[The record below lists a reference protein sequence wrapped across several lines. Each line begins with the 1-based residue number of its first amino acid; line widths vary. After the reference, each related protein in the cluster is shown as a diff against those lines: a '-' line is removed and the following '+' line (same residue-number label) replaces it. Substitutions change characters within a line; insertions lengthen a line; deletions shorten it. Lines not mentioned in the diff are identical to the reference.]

1 MGLKIGILLGDD
13 IGHEVVPE
21 CVKVMKAAAARAG
34 LADRLVDTLPIGK
47 HGHEQH
53 GNTLPAVTE
62 AALRNLDGWIMG
74 PIGHAAYPRN
84 DPTWVMPAVR
94 KKFELFAA
102 VRPSRSYPN
111 INSIH
116 KDVDIVFVRELTEGM
131 LYSETVVAGAPEFR
145 PNDDITVAMRVI
157 TRKGSNRVAREAFEI
172 ARTRPRKKV
181 TAAHKEPVYRLACG
195 MFAEE
200 CRKVAREYPDVTF
213 EEAMI
218 DTISMKLVMAPQQY
232 DVVVTTNQFGDILTD
247 IGAGLVGGLGL
258 APGLCVGE
266 KQAMAQATHG
276 SAPDIAGPQ
285 HRQSLRHD
293 RVGAD
298 ADGLPRPQAQRTE
311 GDRSRRLHAGGD
323 RQGHHARQASD
334 QGPGR
339 QSQHPG
345 HGKCHRGSGAAIS
358 RRKTETGSVMYNLH
372 LSAEQLEIRDTV
384 RDFVTREIKPVALKA
399 DRLDVQDR
407 SLLTAQLDAASQLGL
422 RTLALSEAL
431 GGAGADALTSLHRD
445 RGTGGGRCR
454 HRRRCLSETSRL
466 AHLLFDRAMNDAQR
480 DQVPAE
486 ISRRR
491 PLSSRFRRLRRPIR
505 GWA

>member
-1 MGLKIGILLGDD
+1 MLGDD

-21 CVKVMKAAAARAG
+21 CAKAMRAAAQRTG
-34 LADRLVDTLPIGK
+34 LIVEWQTLPLGRQ
-47 HGHEQH
+47 GHEEH
-53 GNTLPAVTE
+53 GNTLPEITE
-62 AALRNLDGWIMG
+62 KALWGLDGWIMG

-94 KKFELFAA
+94 KKYELFAA

-111 INSIH
+111 ISSIH
-116 KDVDIVFVRELTEGM
+116 KDVDIAFVRELTEGM

-200 CRKVAREYPDVTF
+200 CRKVAREFPDVKF

-276 SAPDIAGPQ
+276 SAPDIAGRGIANPYAMIASSQ
-285 HRQSLRHD
+285 MLLAFLGRKHNEPK
-293 RVGAD
+293 AT
-298 ADGLPRPQAQRTE
+298 AA
-311 GDRSRRLHAGGD
+311 AGYM
-323 RQGHHARQASD
+323 Q
-334 QGPGR
+334 
-339 QSQHPG
+339 
-345 HGKCHRGSGAAIS
+345 AAID
-358 RRKTETGSVMYNLH
+358 KVVTEATH
-372 LSAEQLEIRDTV
+372 LTTDLGGKAS
-384 RDFVTREIKPVALKA
+384 TREMG
-399 DRLDVQDR
+399 
-407 SLLTAQLDAASQLGL
+407 DAIAAAVTQ
-422 RTLALSEAL
+422 
-431 GGAGADALTSLHRD
+431 
-445 RGTGGGRCR
+445 
-454 HRRRCLSETSRL
+454 
-466 AHLLFDRAMNDAQR
+466 
-480 DQVPAE
+480 
-486 ISRRR
+486 
-491 PLSSRFRRLRRPIR
+491 
-505 GWA
+505 